1 MKNRSLLRWHL
12 FGLSML
18 LLNTVARFYDIRMIA
33 GLVVTLLFIVWI
45 SAVVLFF
52 KNLKPFKW
60 ISMYF
65 SFSLIGPIAF
75 VIAWWLDE
83 LLGYSLAYVFMITT
97 GIISLNAEFTST
109 KYDVYPGMSGFIDEC
124 CWHDVYERKLF
135 LLEHKIESVNISS
148 SDSLSFQEGDASL
161 KFFTYRK
168 IKTGEYK
175 IDSVIIDLKRR

>member
-1 MKNRSLLRWHL
+1 MIS
-12 FGLSML
+12 G
-18 LLNTVARFYDIRMIA
+18 MIA

-45 SAVVLFF
+45 SAVVLFL

-65 SFSLIGPIAF
+65 FFSHWANCVCDSLVVRWATGLLSGLSFYDYYRNYIP
-75 VIAWWLDE
+75 
-83 LLGYSLAYVFMITT
+83 
-97 GIISLNAEFTST
+97 NAEFTST

-124 CWHDVYERKLF
+124 LLANDVYERKL

-161 KFFTYRK
+161 NFYLSKKSKPGNTK
-168 IKTGEYK
+168 ST
-175 IDSVIIDLKRR
+175 V